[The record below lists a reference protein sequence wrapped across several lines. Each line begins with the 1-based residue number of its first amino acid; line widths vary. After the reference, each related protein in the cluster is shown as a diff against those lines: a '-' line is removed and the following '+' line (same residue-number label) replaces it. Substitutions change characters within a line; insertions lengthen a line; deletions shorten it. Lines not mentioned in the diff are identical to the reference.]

1 MIENN
6 LISLMLLMPL
16 LGALLIL
23 FVPRKAIIIG
33 IIASGLSFII
43 SIYMYTLFD
52 NTKTD
57 FQFNEVVSW
66 IESFNIYYRVGVDG
80 ISLPLILL
88 TSFLTPIC
96 ILASTKAIKKNLSG
110 FIIAFL
116 LLETLVMG
124 VFCALDLILFY
135 LCFEAMLIPMYM
147 VIGIWG
153 GEDRVYAAYKFFLYT
168 LAGSLLLLLAIIFI
182 YISFNTMDITVLTA
196 KMPSLDLGVQRILW
210 LALFASFAVK
220 IPMWPFHTWLPY
232 AHVQAPTA
240 GSVIL
245 AGILIKM
252 GAYGF
257 IRFSLPMLPEAS
269 KYFAD
274 LVFFL
279 SVVAVIYASLV
290 AIAQSDMKK
299 MIAYSSIAHMG
310 FVTIGIFS
318 FNIQGMTGAMV
329 QIISHGLVSAALFL
343 CVGVLYEQ
351 THTKAIKDYGSV
363 AKYMPKF
370 AFIMMLFTMASVGLP
385 GTSGFVGEIMVL
397 AGSYKTSQITCI
409 LAATGLVFGACYMLM
424 LYKKVM
430 LGDTVGE
437 VVSKLKDVN
446 CREMTI
452 FVPLM
457 LLVLYLGIYPK
468 VLTNIFY
475 VNVAKLAKEITLG
488 K

>member
-6 LISLMLLMPL
+6 LISLMLMVPL

-23 FVPRKAIIIG
+23 LMPKKAVLFG
-33 IIASGLSFII
+33 MVASVLSFVI
-43 SIYMYTLFD
+43 SIYMYMLFD
-52 NTKTD
+52 NTSIV
-57 FQFNEVVSW
+57 FQFNEVICW
-66 IESFNIYYRVGVDG
+66 IESFDIYYRVGVDG

-88 TSFLTPIC
+88 TGFLTPIC
-96 ILASTKAIKKNLSG
+96 ILASVKSIKKNLSG

-168 LAGSLLLLLAIIFI
+168 LAGSLLLLLAIIFV
-182 YISFNTMDITVLTA
+182 YITFNTMDIVELTQR
-196 KMPSLDLGVQRILW
+196 MPNLDLGIQRILW

-274 LVFFL
+274 LIFFL
-279 SVVAVIYASLV
+279 SVIAVIYASLV
-290 AIAQSDMKK
+290 AMAQSDMKK

-351 THTKAIKDYGSV
+351 THTKAIKDYGGV
-363 AKYMPKF
+363 AKSMPKF

-385 GTSGFVGEIMVL
+385 GTSGFVGEIMIL
-397 AGSYKTSQITCI
+397 AGSYKASKIICI

-430 LGDTVGE
+430 LGDVTNDL
-437 VVSKLKDVN
+437 VSKLKDVN
-446 CREMTI
+446 YREMII

-488 K
+488 H

>member
-6 LISLMLLMPL
+6 LISLMLITPL

-23 FVPRKAIIIG
+23 FMPKKAVAIG
-33 IIASGLSFII
+33 MIASLTSFAI
-43 SIYMYTLFD
+43 SIYIYALFD
-52 NTKTD
+52 NNNISY
-57 FQFNEVVSW
+57 QFNEVAPW
-66 IESFNIYYRVGVDG
+66 IDSFNIYYRVGIDG

-96 ILASTKAIKKNLSG
+96 ILASIKSIKKNLSG

-135 LCFEAMLIPMYM
+135 ICFEAMLIPMYM

-182 YISFNTMDITVLTA
+182 YITFNSMDITLLTQ
-196 KMPSLDLGVQRILW
+196 KMPELDLKIQRILW

-232 AHVQAPTA
+232 AHVQAPTS

-279 SVVAVIYASLV
+279 SIVAVIYASLV
-290 AIAQSDMKK
+290 AMAQVDMKK

-318 FNIQGMTGAMV
+318 FNSQGMTGAMV
-329 QIISHGLVSAALFL
+329 QIISHGLISASLFL
-343 CVGVLYEQ
+343 CVGFLYEQ
-351 THTKAIKDYGSV
+351 THTKAIKDYGGV
-363 AKYMPKF
+363 AILMPKF
-370 AFIMMLFTMASVGLP
+370 AFIMMLFTMASIGLP
-385 GTSGFVGEIMVL
+385 GTSGFIGEIMIL
-397 AGSYKTSQITCI
+397 AGAYKSNQIVCI

-430 LGDTVGE
+430 LGDIASD

-446 CREMTI
+446 YREMTI

-457 LLVLYLGIYPK
+457 LLVLYLGIHPK
-468 VLTNIFY
+468 VLTDIFY
-475 VNVAKLAKEITLG
+475 VNIAKLAKEITLG